1 MLPSTLNFAEMK
13 LTCASSPTQVEC
25 ATTVGSNGVW
35 FASGNSYLAQV
46 TVMQCMTHC
55 PLILERFMVDSS
67 RIMAIKFLTPLP
79 PPPVPHP
86 SPETVLWIPTPWTQI
101 YPLCEWERSVGSK
114 CLR

>member
-1 MLPSTLNFAEMK
+1 MLSSTLNFAWLK
-13 LTCASSPTQVEC
+13 LTCASFPTQVEC
-25 ATTVGSNGVW
+25 ATTVGQ
-35 FASGNSYLAQV
+35 FASGNSYSAQV
-46 TVMQCMTHC
+46 TVMQCRTHC
-55 PLILERFMVDSS
+55 PLTLERFMVDSS
-67 RIMAIKFLTPLP
+67 RIMAIMSLTPLP